1 MSCINGNVWSYLLL
15 TGGSLFFF
23 WLLFC
28 FLRWAFYF
36 VEQSKK
42 AAFNRSVL
50 ISLFLL
56 NGDSC
61 KANHINTN
69 SSNTKMKKI
78 SRTLPELQQF

>member
-1 MSCINGNVWSYLLL
+1 MFIKRWSSLLL
-15 TGGSLFFF
+15 TGGSLFHL

-28 FLRWAFYF
+28 FLRRAFDF

-50 ISLFLL
+50 IFLILL

-61 KANHINTN
+61 KGNRMNTSN
-69 SSNTKMKKI
+69 SSNTQMNKV
-78 SRTLPELQQF
+78 SRTLPERQQF